1 MPLESSPRS
10 ARERLYLFDTTLRD
24 GAQTNGVD
32 FTLADKL
39 AIARLLDD
47 LGIDYV
53 EGGYPGA
60 NLTDSEFFAEDRALK
75 TATFTAFGMTR
86 RPGRSASNDPGLV
99 ALLDAKADA
108 ICFVAKSWD
117 YHVRVALE
125 TTLEENLASIR
136 DSVAAAKQ
144 KGREVLIDCEHFFDG
159 YKANPDY
166 ALACA
171 RTAYEAGARWVV
183 LCDTNGGA
191 LPHEVATIVGEVI
204 KQVPGSHVGIHA
216 HNDTE
221 QAVANSLAAVRAGA
235 RQIQGTLNGLG
246 ERCGNANLVS
256 IIPTLKLKADFAD
269 RFEIGVPDERLKS
282 LLHASRTLDEML
294 NRAPN
299 RHAPYV
305 GESAFATKAGIHASA
320 ILKDPATYEHVRPE
334 AVGNRR
340 RVLVSDQAGKSNVL
354 AELDRSGLIG
364 ELEELGITIAKD
376 DPRVARLLDEVK
388 AREAKGYA
396 FENAQASFEL
406 LARRILG
413 SVPDYFDVTK
423 FDVNVE
429 QRINAKDERV
439 TVTVAVVKVAVD
451 GTDLISAAEGNG
463 PVNALD
469 LALRKD
475 LGKYQKYIE
484 GLDLTDYRVR
494 ILDGGTEAVTRVL
507 IESQDETGER
517 WTTVGVSPNI
527 IDASFQALM
536 DSIVYKLVKSG
547 APG

>member
-1 MPLESSPRS
+1 M

-32 FTLADKL
+32 FTLSDKV
-39 AIARLLDD
+39 AIARMLDD

-60 NLTDSEFFAEDRALK
+60 NPTDTELFAQDQGLK
-75 TATFTAFGMTR
+75 NATFTAFGMTR
-86 RPGRSASNDPGLV
+86 RPGRSASNDPGLA
-99 ALLDAKADA
+99 ALLEAKADA

-125 TTLEENLASIR
+125 TTGEENLASIR
-136 DSVAAAKQ
+136 DSVRAAKA
-144 KGREVLIDCEHFFDG
+144 KGREVLLDCEHFFDG
-159 YKANPDY
+159 YKANPEY
-166 ALACA
+166 ALSCA
-171 RTAYEAGARWVV
+171 KAAYDEGARWVV

-191 LPHEVATIVGEVI
+191 LPHEVEKIVGDVCKAI
-204 KQVPGSHVGIHA
+204 PGDHVAIHA

-221 QAVANSLAAVRAGA
+221 QAVANSFAAVRAGA

-256 IIPTLKLKADFAD
+256 IIPTLKLKKEYADA
-269 RFEIGVPDERLKS
+269 FEIGVSDAQLAKLTHASHALDER
-282 LLHASRTLDEML
+282 L
-294 NRAPN
+294 NRAPD

-320 ILKDPATYEHVRPE
+320 IAKDPATYEHVMPE
-334 AVGNRR
+334 AIGNRR
-340 RVLVSDQAGKSNVL
+340 RVLVSEQAGRSNVL
-354 AELDRSGLIG
+354 AELERIGLKVD
-364 ELEELGITIAKD
+364 KD
-376 DPRVARLLDEVK
+376 DPRIGRLLELVK
-388 AREAKGYA
+388 EREAIGYA
-396 FENAQASFEL
+396 YEAADASFEL
-406 LARRILG
+406 LARRTLG
-413 SVPDYFDVTK
+413 TVPDYFDVTQ

-429 QRINAKDERV
+429 QRDNAKGERV
-439 TVTVAVVKVAVD
+439 TVTMAVVKVKV
-451 GTDLISAAEGNG
+451 GNENTISAAEGNG

-469 LALRKD
+469 QALRKD

-484 GLDLTDYRVR
+484 GLKLSDYRVR
-494 ILDGGTEAVTRVL
+494 ILNAGTEAVTRVL
-507 IESQDETGER
+507 IESQDEQGEH
-517 WTTVGVSPNI
+517 WTTVGVSSNV

-547 APG
+547 APA